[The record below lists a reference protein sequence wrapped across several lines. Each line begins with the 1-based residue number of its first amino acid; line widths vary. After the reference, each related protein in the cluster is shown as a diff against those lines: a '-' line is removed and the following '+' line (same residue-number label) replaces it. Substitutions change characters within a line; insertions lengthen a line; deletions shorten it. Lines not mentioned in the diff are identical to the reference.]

1 MDKLQKE
8 FEAWLES
15 EFGMWAIQARPGVY
29 GSEQIQ
35 DMWKAWQA
43 ALSSIESAEPE
54 PLWSADDK
62 LIIRGFIARILAGW
76 DESPS
81 HYRRAIQWLSINRD
95 RDISKA
101 EMDAAYNSIRGDDDE

>member
-1 MDKLQKE
+1 MSDIREALQ
-8 FEAWLES
+8 EAVEYLNGDHGQNS
-15 EFGMWAIQARPGVY
+15 IGA
-29 GSEQIQ
+29 GSILHRK
-35 DMWKAWQA
+35 MQA

-95 RDISKA
+95 RYISKA